1 MAGELFAISTNWFR
15 ELGEVNRMSS
25 DIMSNKPVSV
35 FSLTVALLWLENCL
49 LSAQTGSGSWG
60 R

>member
-1 MAGELFAISTNWFR
+1 MAGELFAISTRWFW

-35 FSLTVALLWLENCL
+35 SL
-49 LSAQTGSGSWG
+49 
-60 R
+60 

>member
-35 FSLTVALLWLENCL
+35 FSLTVALLWLEDCL
-49 LSAQTGSGSWG
+49 PSAQTGSGSWG

>member
-1 MAGELFAISTNWFR
+1 MAGGLFAISIKWFR

-35 FSLTVALLWLENCL
+35 SL
-49 LSAQTGSGSWG
+49 
-60 R
+60 